1 MDLLRKTP
9 CGQNLLM
16 LIHFAYKSSV
26 AKALTTLGHPRIAVM
41 CSSKFGKIGG
51 KLNEDNET
59 QFSSIS

>member
-1 MDLLRKTP
+1 
-9 CGQNLLM
+9 M